1 VARLAFGVWRLV
13 AANAERQTRN
23 AAAPSLH
30 SFVRRLNQLK
40 RPFGPMESKV
50 FISHSNKDKATADMI
65 CKQLESAGIKCWIA
79 PRDIDAGS
87 DWTEGIIQG
96 IDSCP
101 VFVLVFSANANGSE
115 HVRREVAKAFS
126 LGLAVIPFRV
136 ENAEPHGSLA
146 YFLGTVHW
154 LDAITPPL
162 DKHLDALTERVKQLL
177 VNDGRFSDP
186 AVEASGR
193 RKILSVFRAPSKHIH
208 WITATFLVAA
218 AIAIGFLWLTR
229 RPRNSV
235 SEISA
240 KSIAVLPFENIG
252 SNRDETYFADGVHDE
267 ILNDLAKVSQL
278 KVISRTS
285 VMQYRADTK
294 RDLRQIA
301 NALGVTN
308 VLEGTV
314 RRDGKHIRVSAQL
327 VDARNDNMIWADS
340 FDRDLTDI
348 FTIQGEVAQTIARKL
363 AATLSPEEKKSIE
376 AKLTDDLEAY
386 DLYLRAK
393 KSIDSA
399 TASLFIGNFE
409 MILHE
414 AIDLL
419 KRAVQLDPRFTRAYC
434 EETEAQDLIY
444 TGYDPVP
451 TRRALADEAIE
462 SALHLQPDLPEVHL
476 TYAYHLYDAY
486 RDYEHAREQLAIAR
500 RGLPNNSKVMALEAY
515 MDRREGKLEKAT
527 QELNQAINV
536 DPRNAVVI
544 ADLAY
549 TLFMAR
555 RLDAAGDAF
564 DRAIDVSS
572 DQPMLKVQKALYVT
586 LFKSGNNAALRSAL
600 AALPASMAE
609 DQGALSWRLT
619 CALADRDWQQAT
631 ELVEKMKRGED
642 DRNFSYSA
650 VPVPVECYFILLA
663 RLQGEQPS
671 AKAGFAE
678 TREKLDQRVQGSPG
692 NAKLLS
698 NLAVVDALLGRKENA
713 IAEAK
718 RAVEMLP
725 VSKDAIDG
733 PGILM
738 NLAAVYAWT
747 NEPDAAF
754 DQLDILV
761 KLPNGIYYGNLKGDP
776 YWEPLRKDPRFAK
789 LTAELAP
796 RE

>member
-1 VARLAFGVWRLV
+1 
-13 AANAERQTRN
+13 
-23 AAAPSLH
+23 
-30 SFVRRLNQLK
+30 
-40 RPFGPMESKV
+40 MESKV
-50 FISHSNKDKATADMI
+50 FISHSSKDRATADMI

-79 PRDIDAGS
+79 PRDIEAGS

-96 IDSCP
+96 IDSCR
-101 VFVLVFSANANGSE
+101 VFVLVFSGDANASE
-115 HVRREVAKAFS
+115 HVRREVAKAFT
-126 LGLAVIPFRV
+126 LGLAVIPFRI
-136 ENAEPHGSLA
+136 ENAEPDGSLA

-154 LDAITPPL
+154 LNAITPPL
-162 DKHLDALTERVKQLL
+162 DSHLEALTRRVKQLL
-177 VNDGRFSDP
+177 LDRRSSDP
-186 AVEASGR
+186 TMQITGR
-193 RKILSVFRAPSKHIH
+193 RKILSIFPASSKRIH
-208 WITATFLVAA
+208 WITAAVLAGA
-218 AIAIGFLWLTR
+218 AIAIGSWWLNQR
-229 RPRNSV
+229 RTNPV
-235 SEISA
+235 DEVSA

-252 SNRDETYFADGVHDE
+252 ANRDDTYFADGVHDE
-267 ILNDLAKVSQL
+267 ILNDLAKVAQL

-301 NALGVTN
+301 NALGVIN

-314 RRDGKHIRVSAQL
+314 RRDGNHVRVSAQL

-348 FTIQGEVAQTIARKL
+348 FTIQGEVAQIIARKL

-376 AKLTDDLEAY
+376 AKLTDNLEAY

-393 KSIDSA
+393 KSVDNA
-399 TASLFIGNFE
+399 TPSLFIGNFE
-409 MILHE
+409 MSLHE

-419 KRAVQLDPRFTRAYC
+419 HRAVQLDPRFTRAYC
-434 EETEAQDLIY
+434 EAAEAQDLIY

-451 TRRALADEAIE
+451 TRRALGDKAIE
-462 SALHLQPDLPEVHL
+462 DALHLQPDLPEVHL

-486 RDYEHAREQLAIAR
+486 RDYERARVQLAIAR
-500 RGLPNNSKVMALEAY
+500 RGLPNSSKAMALEAY

-527 QELNQAINV
+527 QELKQAINV
-536 DPRNAVVI
+536 DPRNPVVI

-555 RLDAAGDAF
+555 RLDAAGEAF
-564 DRAIDVSS
+564 DRAIDLSS

-586 LFKSGNNAALRSAL
+586 LFKTGNNAALRSTL

-619 CALADRDWQQAT
+619 CALGDRDWQQAT
-631 ELVEKMKRGED
+631 ELVEQMKRGED

-650 VPVPVECYFILLA
+650 VPVPVDCYFILLA
-663 RLQGEQPS
+663 RLQGEQ
-671 AKAGFAE
+671 ANTKASFAE
-678 TREKLDQRVQGSPG
+678 TREKLNQRVQESPG

-698 NLAVVDALLGRKENA
+698 NLAVVDALLGKKENA
-713 IAEAK
+713 IGEAK

-725 VSKDAIDG
+725 VSQDAIDG

-747 NEPDAAF
+747 NEPGPAL
-754 DQLDILV
+754 DQLEVLA
-761 KLPNGIYYGNLKGDP
+761 KLPNGVYYGNLKGDP

-789 LTAELAP
+789 LLAELAP
-796 RE
+796 RD

>member
-1 VARLAFGVWRLV
+1 
-13 AANAERQTRN
+13 
-23 AAAPSLH
+23 
-30 SFVRRLNQLK
+30 
-40 RPFGPMESKV
+40 MESKV
-50 FISHSNKDKATADMI
+50 FISHSSKDKVIADVI

-79 PRDIDAGS
+79 PRDIEAGS
-87 DWTEGIIQG
+87 DWTEGIIRG
-96 IDSCP
+96 IDSCR
-101 VFVLVFSANANGSE
+101 VFVLVFSGNANVSE
-115 HVRREVAKAFS
+115 HVRREVAKAFT
-126 LGLAVIPFRV
+126 LGLAVIPFRIENV
-136 ENAEPHGSLA
+136 EPRGSLA

-154 LDAITPPL
+154 LNAITPPL
-162 DKHLDALTERVKQLL
+162 ERHLEALTKRTKQLL
-177 VNDGRFSDP
+177 LADGRSSDP
-186 AVEASGR
+186 ATEVTGR
-193 RKILSVFRAPSKHIH
+193 RKILPIFPARSKRIR
-208 WITATFLVAA
+208 WIIAAVLAGA
-218 AIAIGFLWLTR
+218 AIGIGSWWLSQR
-229 RPRNSV
+229 HLNPIG
-235 SEISA
+235 EESA

-252 SNRDETYFADGVHDE
+252 ANQDDTYFADGVHDE
-267 ILNDLAKVSQL
+267 ILNDLAKVAQL

-285 VMQYRADTK
+285 VMQYRADAR

-301 NALGVTN
+301 NALGVNN

-314 RRDGKHIRVSAQL
+314 RRDGNHVRVSAQL
-327 VDARNDNMIWADS
+327 VDARNDKMIWVDS

-348 FTIQGEVAQTIARKL
+348 FAIQGEVAQTIATKL

-376 AKLTDDLEAY
+376 ARLTDNPEAY

-399 TASLFIGNFE
+399 TPSLFIGNFE
-409 MILHE
+409 MTLHE

-419 KRAVQLDPRFTRAYC
+419 HRAVQLDPRFTRAYC

-451 TRRALADEAIE
+451 TRRALADKAIE
-462 SALHLQPDLPEVHL
+462 NALRLQPDLPEVHL

-486 RDYEHAREQLAIAR
+486 RDYERARTQLAIAR
-500 RGLPNNSKVMALEAY
+500 RGLPNNSKALALEAY
-515 MDRREGKLEKAT
+515 MDRREGKLDKAT
-527 QELNQAINV
+527 QELNQAISI

-555 RLDAAGDAF
+555 QLDAAGKAF
-564 DRAIDVSS
+564 DRAIDLSP
-572 DQPMLKVQKALYVT
+572 DQPMLKIQKALYVT
-586 LFKSGNNAALRSAL
+586 LFKSGNNAELRSAL
-600 AALPASMAE
+600 AALPSSMAG

-619 CALADRDWQQAT
+619 CALGDRDWRQAT

-650 VPVPVECYFILLA
+650 VPVPVDCYLILLA
-663 RLQGEQPS
+663 RLQGEQPNV
-671 AKAGFAE
+671 GPRFAE
-678 TREKLDQRVQGSPG
+678 TREKLNRSVQESPG

-698 NLAVVDALLGRKENA
+698 NLAVVDALLGKKESA

-725 VSKDAIDG
+725 ISRDAIDG
-733 PGILM
+733 PGVLM

-747 NEPDAAF
+747 DEPNPAL
-754 DQLDILV
+754 DQLDVLAKV
-761 KLPNGIYYGNLKGDP
+761 PNGIYYGNLMGDP

-796 RE
+796 KD